1 MKTLTIYLIAAFFL
15 IGAAFIV
22 FRIVAIRDYLQKGR
36 LSLISLILETL
47 IFFLWGGFPYIY
59 GPVDWPEVHLHPTLE
74 TIGWIILVGG
84 LVILFT
90 GMAQIGPMRF
100 LGQEAT
106 RLKQTGLYRLS
117 RNPQIVGC
125 VLYGI
130 GFAIL
135 WPSWYALG
143 WVCLFVWVAH
153 MMVLTEEEHLRKA
166 FGEVFVKYCERT
178 PRYIGLPK
186 A

>member
-1 MKTLTIYLIAAFFL
+1 MKTITIYLIAALFFL
-15 IGAAFIV
+15 GAAFIV
-22 FRIVAIRDYLQKGR
+22 FRIIAKRDYLQEGR

-59 GPVDWPEVHLHPTLE
+59 GPVDWPAVHLHPTLE
-74 TIGWIILVGG
+74 TMGWIILVGG

-125 VLYGI
+125 ALYGI
-130 GFAIL
+130 GFALL

-166 FGEVFVKYCERT
+166 FGEVYVRYCGRT
-178 PRYIGLPK
+178 PRYIGRPK